1 MGENAPA
8 RTAVG
13 DEEAVKPPPLCPK
26 RLILFC
32 CNLFTGLI
40 LSQLIPEW
48 IDAGTYKTYKHII
61 RVTSMFHLSYIMINV
76 GFEFDLDKSNLRKYA
91 KDYLVACTAAAFPWI
106 FCSLYFMFALGE
118 HNVEWKMALV
128 AGRFAAPTS
137 AGILFTMLEAAGLSE
152 TWLFKKARIL
162 AIFDDLDTLL
172 LMVPL
177 KALVVGAKWELCI
190 DLAVVLVCL
199 VCMYKFLHR
208 LHWSVTWYAIAA
220 YAATIT
226 LATELTYEF
235 THSGVVDPGDVIET
249 VHLEVL
255 LPAFTVGCVCVHH
268 KNPKQ
273 VAVAGDTPPG
283 PVRSPSKL
291 QRELQRMK
299 TGLAKVRDTP
309 QENVKFVISAV
320 FMVLVGL
327 SMPSLFQP
335 DPTVSAHRML
345 AEGGSGDDDGH
356 AAPSMSAGLIV
367 LHVAMCTLLMNA
379 GKLFPSFCYRD
390 EANQRTRIALAIG
403 MMPRGEVC
411 AGIIVNAQMLGASGP
426 AITIAVLCLAVN
438 MTCVSGF
445 ITAVK
450 KLADTGRGPQAGA
463 PYHVAE
469 IATTTSTAVAAA

>member
-1 MGENAPA
+1 MGGDAPA
-8 RTAVG
+8 RAAPG
-13 DEEAVKPPPLCPK
+13 GEEAVKPPPLCPK

-268 KNPKQ
+268 KNPEGGGGRRRHAAGAGALAVQAPARAPAHEDRPREGARHAAGERQ
-273 VAVAGDTPPG
+273 VRHLGGLHGPRRAEHAVALPA
-283 PVRSPSKL
+283 R
-291 QRELQRMK
+291 
-299 TGLAKVRDTP
+299 
-309 QENVKFVISAV
+309 
-320 FMVLVGL
+320 
-327 SMPSLFQP
+327 P
-335 DPTVSAHRML
+335 DGERAPDARRGGERRRRRPHAASEHERGAHR
-345 AEGGSGDDDGH
+345 
-356 AAPSMSAGLIV
+356 AARRAVHPPHERWEALPVV
-367 LHVAMCTLLMNA
+367 LL
-379 GKLFPSFCYRD
+379 P
-390 EANQRTRIALAIG
+390 
-403 MMPRGEVC
+403 
-411 AGIIVNAQMLGASGP
+411 
-426 AITIAVLCLAVN
+426 
-438 MTCVSGF
+438 
-445 ITAVK
+445 
-450 KLADTGRGPQAGA
+450 
-463 PYHVAE
+463 
-469 IATTTSTAVAAA
+469 